1 METFDRVAAMDR
13 DRFRIVLVGA
23 RNALNIGAAA
33 RAMCNFG
40 FRHLR
45 VVNPHGD
52 PFRDARSAVGAAEV
66 LERAEEC
73 ATVAEAVADC
83 TLVAGTAEGTR
94 RESLEILRPLAAAA
108 ALLRQEARAPA
119 TENRNVA
126 ILFGSEKTGLT
137 NRDLSH
143 CDWVMR
149 IPTLPEQPSMN
160 LGQAV
165 AVCLYELVRSEEPL
179 HPAASPP
186 AQASHGEMERIA
198 GVLLEAL
205 AISGYTGKHPAG
217 DMEERVR
224 QLLRRTHWSA
234 EDASVW
240 LGMMRQMAW
249 KLRQKE

>member
-1 METFDRVAAMDR
+1 MQQFDRVVAMDR
-13 DRFRIVLVGA
+13 NRFRIVLVGA

-94 RESLEILRPLAAAA
+94 RESIETLRPLPDAAT
-108 ALLRQEARAPA
+108 LLRQEASAPA
-119 TENRNVA
+119 AQSRNVA

-165 AVCLYELVRSEEPL
+165 AVCLYELTRAEETAQRPTN
-179 HPAASPP
+179 AA
-186 AQASHGEMERIA
+186 ARASHGEVERIA
-198 GVLLEAL
+198 SVLLEAL
-205 AISGYTGKHPAG
+205 AISGYTGKHPAN

-234 EDASVW
+234 EDASLW